1 MKIVV
6 CIKQVPEIA
15 LVTVDDSKGELKL
28 PQSPGMVNPFDS
40 YAIEEALRLKE
51 KHGGQVIVL
60 SLGGKEAEYA
70 LREGLALGADEA
82 VHLSDEAFGALDT
95 IGVATALAAGIKS
108 IGDVDLVLF
117 GKQAVDSDSSSVSS
131 AVGGALGWPAVMF
144 VRKIEN
150 VAGNT
155 LTVER
160 MTDTGFD
167 KVEAST
173 PLVMSVVKEINEPRL
188 PSLKGKMM
196 AKKKELKV
204 LSTADTGIDLNSP
217 AFAMRSEVTKAA
229 SPPARPKG
237 EMIEGATPAEIAD
250 ALFKK
255 LRESQVL

>member
-15 LVTVDDSKGELKL
+15 LVSVDDDKGELKL

-40 YAIEEALRLKE
+40 YAMEEALRLKE
-51 KHGGQVIVL
+51 KHGGTIVAL

-82 VHLSDEAFGALDT
+82 VHLTDDAFKGLDT
-95 IGVATALAAGIKS
+95 IAIAKALAAGIEK

-144 VRKIEN
+144 VRKVED
-150 VAGNT
+150 VADGKM
-155 LTVER
+155 TVER
-160 MTDTGFD
+160 MTDAGFD
-167 KVEAST
+167 RVEIPT
-173 PLVMSVVKEINEPRL
+173 PAVMSVVKEINEPRL

-196 AKKKELKV
+196 AKKKEIRAMSAVDLE
-204 LSTADTGIDLNSP
+204 IDLGSS
-217 AFAMRSEVTKAA
+217 AFSTRSKLTKSA
-229 SPPARPKG
+229 SPPERPKG
-237 EMIEGATPAEIAD
+237 EIIEGETPAEIAET
-250 ALFKK
+250 LFKK
-255 LRESQVL
+255 LREDQVI